1 LSESSAYDRSR
12 FDLDFFEKF
21 SEIDVSLADI
31 ELYDRVIGKLDELE
45 DLHDTHLPVAAQ
57 SLYALELVEEAE
69 DRQVWY
75 MLPMLVVVRVRDIW
89 IVLVRPLDKQIE
101 PPAQRT
107 ELRKVHDVEELE
119 YRYQDPVVMFA
130 LQSLTVLCDLVLLFS
145 LDLRLEVF

>member
-1 LSESSAYDRSR
+1 M
-12 FDLDFFEKF
+12 DFFEKF
-21 SEIDVSLADI
+21 SEIDVSLTDV
-31 ELYDRVIGKLDELE
+31 ELYDRFIGKLNELE

-69 DRQVWY
+69 DCQVWY

-107 ELRKVHDVEELE
+107 ELRKVYDVEEL
-119 YRYQDPVVMFA
+119 
-130 LQSLTVLCDLVLLFS
+130 
-145 LDLRLEVF
+145 